1 MKYNFNKV
9 MIDDIPVSVDPD
21 FLWKE
26 AWESESDGIDLTNA
40 RIGGKATKLNPNK
53 EDINFWQTAGPMWVS
68 EYIAWRKQNPNWKI
82 WIAPDGRPAIE
93 LELMPVVADVPI
105 KMVIDR
111 IFEVNGQLVIVDLKT
126 SKNTPTSTLQLGFYK
141 LGLEVTFGTDALG
154 GEINWG
160 NYYMSRGSNTVE
172 MVDLSG
178 YTYDKMEFLVK
189 GFDKARKAG
198 IFLPNTNSCQYMCGL
213 TAHCEFSAKK
223 EI

>member
-1 MKYNFNKV
+1 
-9 MIDDIPVSVDPD
+9 MINDVDN
-21 FLWKE
+21 LWT
-26 AWESESDGIDLTNA
+26 ESWNACKGDIDLTNA

-68 EYIAWRKQNPNWKI
+68 EYIAWRKHNPNWKI
-82 WIAPDGRPAIE
+82 WTAPDGRPAIE

-141 LGLEVTFGTDALG
+141 LGLEETFD
-154 GEINWG
+154 IKVDWG

-172 MVDLSG
+172 MVDLSE

-198 IFLPNTNSCQYMCGL
+198 IFLPNTNACQYMCGL
-213 TAHCEFSAKK
+213 TQHCQFSTKK
-223 EI
+223 EK